1 MEIKGRIIAAL
12 EPRGGV
18 SQKTGTAWK
27 TQEFVLETQEQYPR
41 KCCFEV
47 FGEDK
52 LNSMNIQ
59 VGEFCIV
66 SIDIDARSWSDKDG
80 KTRWSNSIRAWRVI
94 HTDQNFQ
101 QISTAQTLPLGAT
114 ASPQPQPA
122 QSPQPDMYNPFAPP
136 PFA

>member
-18 SQKTGTAWK
+18 SQKTGNAWK

-59 VGEFCIV
+59 VGEYCIV

-114 ASPQPQPA
+114 AAPQPQST
-122 QSPQPDMYNPFAPP
+122 QSPQPDAYNPYAPP